1 MEWGILVQRSMNA
14 RFVVIGGIF
23 AQGPAQ
29 VRLPEYDHVVETFP
43 ADRADQPLDV
53 RVLPRRSGSGRLVP
67 NAHGA
72 QTLPEDRAIRSV
84 PIPNEITRC
93 AVPRERLGD
102 LARNPLRGRICR
114 YAERYPQSTPVPQNH
129 KAIEQ
134 PERNRRQHEEIDCR
148 DAVDM
153 IGQKSP
159 PALRWRPTPVHIACD
174 RRLRD
179 RETELEQFTMN
190 AWCTPEVICTAH
202 RADEIAQ
209 LGRDSRPANPV
220 A

>member
-1 MEWGILVQRSMNA
+1 MNA
-14 RFVVIGGIF
+14 RFIIIRGIST
-23 AQGPAQ
+23 QCPAQ

-53 RVLPRRSGSGRLVP
+53 RILPRRSGSDQHVP

-72 QTLPEDRAIRSV
+72 QTLPENRAIRRV
-84 PIPNEITRC
+84 PVPNKITRC
-93 AVPRERLGD
+93 TIPGERLGD

-114 YAERYPQSTPVPQNH
+114 HPERYPQSTPVTQNH

-134 PERNRRQHEEIDCR
+134 PERNRRQH
-148 DAVDM
+148 DM
-153 IGQKSP
+153 IGQKGP
-159 PALRWRPTPVHIACD
+159 PALRWRSTPVHIVCD

-179 RETELEQFTMN
+179 RETELEQFTVN
-190 AWCTPEVICTAH
+190 VWCAPEVICSAH
-202 RADEIAQ
+202 RADQIVQ
-209 LGRDSRPANPV
+209 LGRDYRPANPL